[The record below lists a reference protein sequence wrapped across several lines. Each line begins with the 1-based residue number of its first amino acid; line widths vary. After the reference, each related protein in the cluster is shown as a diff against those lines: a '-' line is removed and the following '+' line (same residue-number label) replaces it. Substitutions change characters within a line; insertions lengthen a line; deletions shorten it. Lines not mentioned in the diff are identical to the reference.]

1 MSGAEQAKV
10 HLEVDKPSVDEQE
23 PEQNKGEET
32 TTDEESVKL
41 ALASLFSDPG
51 LQGEADEENVTQLNV
66 EDIPERVRPI
76 LLDKWRRL
84 RSKLDF
90 SRPSVQGEHLKGNAG
105 KYPYIVRKILS
116 SYYAAKLNLLD
127 LL

>member
-1 MSGAEQAKV
+1 MSGAEQAQF
-10 HLEVDKPSVDEQE
+10 HLEVDKSSADEQD
-23 PEQNKGEET
+23 PEQRTGEET

-51 LQGEADEENVTQLNV
+51 LQGDVEEENETQINV

-90 SRPSVQGEHLKGNAG
+90 SKPSAQGAHLKGNTG
-105 KYPYIVRKILS
+105 K
-116 SYYAAKLNLLD
+116 
-127 LL
+127 

>member
-1 MSGAEQAKV
+1 MSGAEQAQF
-10 HLEVDKPSVDEQE
+10 HLEVDKSSADEQE
-23 PEQNKGEET
+23 PEQRTGEET

-51 LQGEADEENVTQLNV
+51 LQGDVEEENETQINV

-90 SRPSVQGEHLKGNAG
+90 SKPSAQGGNLKGNTG
-105 KYPYIVRKILS
+105 K
-116 SYYAAKLNLLD
+116 
-127 LL
+127 

>member
-1 MSGAEQAKV
+1 MSGAEQAQFHV
-10 HLEVDKPSVDEQE
+10 EVDKPSVDEQDRE
-23 PEQNKGEET
+23 ENKGEER

-41 ALASLFSDPG
+41 ALATLFSDPG
-51 LQGEADEENVTQLNV
+51 LQGEDDGENETQLNV

-90 SRPSVQGEHLKGNAG
+90 SKPSVQGDPLRGNTG
-105 KYPYIVRKILS
+105 KYPYIVRK
-116 SYYAAKLNLLD
+116 LLFFY
-127 LL
+127 

>member
-1 MSGAEQAKV
+1 MYLQELQDLV
-10 HLEVDKPSVDEQE
+10 LLERLNLKNMIYNLTSNLKDEDLDILYDYANME
-23 PEQNKGEET
+23 RRFAN

-51 LQGEADEENVTQLNV
+51 LQGDVEEENETQINV

-90 SRPSVQGEHLKGNAG
+90 SKPSAQGAHLKGNTG
-105 KYPYIVRKILS
+105 K
-116 SYYAAKLNLLD
+116 
-127 LL
+127 